1 VNQAVSDAKRTQAPD
16 EPTAADE
23 VAVVRVRGLVK
34 ERSQAG
40 ITFRLEVPELS
51 LHRGEVVA
59 LSGES
64 GCGKSTLLDLLAL
77 VLRPTE
83 VELFEL
89 FDPIEQRSV
98 DVRALWRDG
107 DENGL
112 ARARR
117 TLIGYVLQSGG
128 LLPFL
133 DVWHNISLPQRL
145 SGRQGRDLQQLAQ
158 AMGVSGVLTK
168 KPQYLSGGQRQRVA
182 ILRAIAH
189 SPGFILA
196 DEPTAAVDS
205 RRAQAIM
212 RDFRDLARV
221 QGCAVIIVS
230 HDRRLI
236 DPVADRFFSYH
247 LEAVSEQ
254 LTRSVCRPERGPSP

>member
-1 VNQAVSDAKRTQAPD
+1 MS
-16 EPTAADE
+16 
-23 VAVVRVRGLVK
+23 VRGLVK

-40 ITFRLEVPELS
+40 ITFRLEVPEL
-51 LHRGEVVA
+51 LVCRGEVVA
-59 LSGES
+59 LTGES

-83 VELFEL
+83 VEVFEL
-89 FDPIEQRSV
+89 FDPVEQRSV
-98 DVRALWRDG
+98 DIRSLWRAH

-112 ARARR
+112 AAVRR

-133 DVWHNISLPQRL
+133 DVWGNISLPQRL
-145 SGRQGRDLQQLAQ
+145 SGRPGRDLRQLTQ
-158 AMGVSGVLTK
+158 RMGVSEVLDR
-168 KPQYLSGGQRQRVA
+168 KPQFLSGGQRQRVA

-212 RDFRDLARV
+212 RDFRDLARD

-230 HDRRLI
+230 HNRRLI
-236 DPVADRFFSYH
+236 GSIADRFFSYR
-247 LEAVSEQ
+247 LVTESKN
-254 LTRSVCRPERGPSP
+254 LTRSICIPEQAAVP